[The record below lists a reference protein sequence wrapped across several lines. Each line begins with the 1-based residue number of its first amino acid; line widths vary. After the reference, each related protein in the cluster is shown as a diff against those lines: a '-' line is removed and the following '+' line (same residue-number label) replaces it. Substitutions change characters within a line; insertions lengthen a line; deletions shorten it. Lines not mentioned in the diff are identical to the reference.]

1 MMSQKKDFVGRVMAD
16 RPALV
21 DPERRDFVGFS
32 PVDPGARLC
41 AGANLLP
48 LGAALMAENDQGVIT
63 SVAFSPSLNHWVG
76 LGFIVGGIERIG
88 QTFMMV
94 DFMRDRFIE
103 VEVCAPVFLDPKGER
118 LRG

>member
-1 MMSQKKDFVGRVMAD
+1 
-16 RPALV
+16 L
-21 DPERRDFVGFS
+21 
-32 PVDPGARLC
+32 PV
-41 AGANLLP
+41 
-48 LGAALMAENDQGVIT
+48 GAALMAENDQGIIT